1 MSPPPLP
8 PVLCGRYR
16 LERRLASGGMGEV
29 WRARDLDLDRAVAV
43 KLLHPHL
50 GDNPDLVAR
59 FRREARAA
67 ARLSHPGIV
76 AVYDS
81 CSDGSREAIVMQLV
95 EGPTLAEYLGHHH
108 TLTSAQAVAL
118 GLSVSEALAVAH
130 RGGLV
135 HRDVKPA
142 NILFGPDRALVAD
155 FGIAKALDETD
166 HTGTGTL
173 LGSAAYLS
181 PEQVTGAPVDA
192 RSDVFS
198 LGVVLY
204 ECVTGSRPWQGD
216 TASSTALARLSEPC
230 IDPAARA
237 PVDPA
242 LAGII
247 MACLCVD
254 PRWRFADAGAV
265 HDALAA
271 WEPGSPATPAVP
283 MDPGTLGDAA
293 LPGDTLREPPAH
305 TAETVVAVDVSG
317 GANGGDHPAGT
328 AQRWWGVVGVLM
340 LVGAAVAV
348 AAALAFTALGP

>member
-1 MSPPPLP
+1 
-8 PVLCGRYR
+8 VLCDRYR
-16 LERRLASGGMGEV
+16 LESRLASGGMGEV
-29 WRARDLDLDRAVAV
+29 WRAQDLELNRPVAV

-50 GDNPDLVAR
+50 GDNPDLVDR

-95 EGPTLAEYLGHHH
+95 EGPTLAEYLGHHR

-181 PEQVTGAPVDA
+181 PEQVTGKPVDA

-204 ECVTGSRPWQGD
+204 ECVTGSVPWRGD
-216 TASSTALARLSEPC
+216 TPSSTALARLSEPC
-230 IDPAARA
+230 VDPGTRA
-237 PVDPA
+237 PVDSA

-247 MACLCVD
+247 MACLSVD
-254 PRWRFADAGAV
+254 PGRRFADAGAV

-271 WEPGSPATPAVP
+271 WEPGSPAQPAAPVAS
-283 MDPGTLGDAA
+283 GTLSDVP
-293 LPGDTLREPPAH
+293 LPGNTLM
-305 TAETVVAVDVSG
+305 ETSIGATGTMAAGEAGG
-317 GANGGDHPAGT
+317 GANGDDHQVGA
-328 AQRWWGVVGVLM
+328 ARNWWAALGVLIVVGV
-340 LVGAAVAV
+340 AVAV
-348 AAALAFTALGP
+348 ATALVLTALGP